1 MEPTYV
7 RVGESQKRV
16 TITVTRHSE
25 RPHIVRVWGVFQP
38 DKISPI
44 QEINKLELRP
54 GPCETVANSIP
65 PHRHPYWLA
74 VEVFRDTG
82 AGWTRCISRQSDSVE
97 VPHSFEFDG
106 RDIALD
112 ITYS

>member
-16 TITVTRHSE
+16 TLTVTRRST
-25 RPHIVRVWGVFQP
+25 RSQIVRAWGVFKP
-38 DKISPI
+38 DKVSPI
-44 QEINKLELRP
+44 QEISKLELHP
-54 GPCETVANSIP
+54 NLYETVASSIP

-74 VEVFRDTG
+74 VEVLRDTG
-82 AGWTRCISRQSDSVE
+82 AGWTRSISRQSDEVE
-97 VPHSFEFDG
+97 VPHTFEFDG
-106 RDIALD
+106 HEIALN